1 MRRSRGGIL
10 IVTLVFV
17 TMFVIIFAALT
28 GLVTRSYHQ
37 AVLQTQDEVAF
48 QIAESGL
55 NYARWRLAHAPGDF
69 SSVTKEV
76 SDQFTGVLGSY
87 TLTFTQPQAGS
98 TLVVIKAE
106 GQTAAQPARTVR
118 LRARYGVPSLARY
131 ASLTNDDV
139 WYGGEIK
146 GAVHANGGIRMDG
159 QSDSLMTSARET
171 YICQPYHECNPAT
184 IKPGVWG
191 TGEKKELWEFPVPV
205 VDYAAI
211 TADLLD
217 MKTAAQT
224 ANTYYGL
231 SGKYGYHIV
240 FNTNNTYTIYKVNT
254 KGTNVWTYIPGPG
267 YVYTSHDIGTQSL
280 VETKAVP
287 ANGIIFVED
296 TLWVKGAIQGRITV
310 AAGRFPDSPATN
322 ADIIINGDIT
332 YSGVR
337 DGTRVFGA
345 VAQRHVLIPWAGA
358 EDVLEL
364 DGAFIAQ
371 KGRFIRPYYYTE
383 PHRLKAKIERYGMIA
398 SSGVPATTWVNGS
411 GQVISGYKKGEAAY
425 DPNLLYGPPP
435 YFPTG
440 GDYQFISWEEL
451 SPGEQ

>member
-1 MRRSRGGIL
+1 M
-10 IVTLVFV
+10 TLVFV
-17 TMFVIIFAALT
+17 TMFVVIFAALT

-48 QIAESGL
+48 QVAESGL
-55 NYARWRLAHAPGDF
+55 NYARWQLAHAPSNF

-98 TLVVIKAE
+98 TLVVIKSE
-106 GQTAAQPARTVR
+106 GATAAQPTRKVT

-131 ASLTNDDV
+131 AALINDDA
-139 WYGGEIK
+139 WYKSTIQ

-159 QSDSLMTSARET
+159 TSDSLMTSARAT
-171 YICQPYHECNPAT
+171 YTCQTYHGCNPAAT
-184 IKPGVWG
+184 KPGIWG
-191 TGEKKELWEFPVPV
+191 TGTTQSLWEFPAPV

-211 TADLLD
+211 TADLLS
-217 MKTAAQT
+217 MKVAAQA
-224 ANTYYGL
+224 ANTYYGP
-231 SGKYGYHIV
+231 SGKYGYQIV
-240 FNTNNTYTIYKVNT
+240 FTTNNTYTIYKVNT
-254 KGTNVWTYIPGPG
+254 KGTNVWTYMPETGS
-267 YVYTSHDIGTQSL
+267 VFTSHDIGTKSL

-287 ANGIIFVED
+287 ASGIIFVED
-296 TLWVKGAIQGRITV
+296 TLWVQGAIRGRITV
-310 AAGRFPDSPATN
+310 AAGRFPDTPATN
-322 ADIIINGDIT
+322 ADVIINGDIT
-332 YSGVR
+332 YGGVR

-358 EDVLEL
+358 EDVLDL

-371 KGRFIRPYYYTE
+371 KGRFIRPYYTTSPYVLRT
-383 PHRLKAKIERYGMIA
+383 KINRYGMMA
-398 SSGVPATTWVNGS
+398 SSKPPATAWVNNS
-411 GQVISGYKKGEAAY
+411 GQVISGYKQGVSTY

-435 YFPTG
+435 YFPASG
-440 GDYQFISWEEL
+440 EYQFISWDEL